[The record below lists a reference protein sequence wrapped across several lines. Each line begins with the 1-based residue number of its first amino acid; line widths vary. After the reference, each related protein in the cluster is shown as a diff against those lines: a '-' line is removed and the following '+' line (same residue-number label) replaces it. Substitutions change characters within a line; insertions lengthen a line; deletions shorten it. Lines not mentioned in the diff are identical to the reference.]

1 MAIKK
6 AKDEKVKKTAKKTKE
21 KPVKAKK
28 AKKAK
33 AESEEEE
40 KPKKTKKN
48 KESEDEAGFKFDAY
62 ADLDSMLDT
71 IEKETGMSGGG
82 LGKRVT
88 TSTGLLTLDLILGG
102 GLTSGSWNTFYGG
115 EQSSKST
122 LSMTQLAVA
131 AVHREIPVLMYF
143 DFEGSYD
150 AQYMLSLARV
160 HGFKGDITDLFG
172 IQDDDGNYVKK
183 PIIRKYSASV
193 AEKFFNMVYKLE
205 KNLPDKMYKKGVW
218 WHVYEGTKENK
229 AKYGSLA
236 NTKYLKKTGN
246 LWIEAP
252 NDQPQALIV
261 VDSYPAMLP
270 ANMDDDDGKAGI
282 GAQAR
287 MFSEQLKRIK
297 GRMMSKGVTIMGIN
311 QLRQKPMVM
320 FGCLHGET
328 KIPLVDG
335 RSFNIK
341 ELVEN
346 KVKGEV
352 WSWDEENQKLRP
364 AKIKNWFYN
373 GEVQH
378 KSDWIT
384 ISTNEVA
391 ETKNG
396 TASVTVTP
404 NHKILTAAGWK
415 KAQDVMVGD
424 KVLSKYTSFFEG
436 DIKPVMAGVLVG
448 DSCIVADCKNAHL
461 RLQDSLNEEYVA
473 WKRSLLSGIFT
484 FVRRGTAK
492 QTWISNRYYQLSKL
506 KERLGERNPIKVE
519 RWMTPLSLAI
529 WYMDDGCYQEDRD
542 RSSLCIARFKNDLE
556 LMSDIQEML
565 SDKFGLD
572 STNVGK
578 SLLFNTENTHK
589 LHKLICKF
597 VPASMQYKLSDVYKG
612 QYKAPKVK
620 TIFKPKKNWCEVTS
634 IDVGSDRKFR
644 LRGKYDI
651 EVEGTHNYM
660 AGSVSNGFI
669 VHNSPEYEPGGE
681 ALKFFSDMRLKMVSR
696 AVPPGEPRKK
706 NSSSFA
712 EEDSIEFK
720 GSKDTYRYVHI
731 RATKNKLSSGSDME
745 GWVRIWVRDGS
756 GNAKGY
762 DPVFDTYE
770 FMKSLGLLSGS
781 RNRIKLDF
789 DALSIKGLKGSHSVS
804 WNDFKR
810 LIVGDKK
817 QIAKVLD
824 GFKFTGKRFNIRDK
838 LFALIRSGE
847 AQKMYFETVKVKAA
861 AASDASDDD

>member
-6 AKDEKVKKTAKKTKE
+6 AKETKVKKTAKKTKE
-21 KPVKAKK
+21 KPAKSKKISKKSISEEDQEDRKALKKKKVKAV
-28 AKKAK
+28 
-33 AESEEEE
+33 SEEEE
-40 KPKKTKKN
+40 KPKRSKKKG

-236 NTKYLKKTGN
+236 DTKYLKKTGN

-297 GRMMSKGVTIMGIN
+297 GRMMSKGVTILGIN

-320 FGCLHGET
+320 FG
-328 KIPLVDG
+328 
-335 RSFNIK
+335 
-341 ELVEN
+341 
-346 KVKGEV
+346 
-352 WSWDEENQKLRP
+352 
-364 AKIKNWFYN
+364 
-373 GEVQH
+373 
-378 KSDWIT
+378 
-384 ISTNEVA
+384 
-391 ETKNG
+391 
-396 TASVTVTP
+396 
-404 NHKILTAAGWK
+404 
-415 KAQDVMVGD
+415 
-424 KVLSKYTSFFEG
+424 
-436 DIKPVMAGVLVG
+436 
-448 DSCIVADCKNAHL
+448 
-461 RLQDSLNEEYVA
+461 
-473 WKRSLLSGIFT
+473 
-484 FVRRGTAK
+484 
-492 QTWISNRYYQLSKL
+492 
-506 KERLGERNPIKVE
+506 
-519 RWMTPLSLAI
+519 
-529 WYMDDGCYQEDRD
+529 
-542 RSSLCIARFKNDLE
+542 
-556 LMSDIQEML
+556 
-565 SDKFGLD
+565 
-572 STNVGK
+572 
-578 SLLFNTENTHK
+578 
-589 LHKLICKF
+589 
-597 VPASMQYKLSDVYKG
+597 
-612 QYKAPKVK
+612 
-620 TIFKPKKNWCEVTS
+620 
-634 IDVGSDRKFR
+634 
-644 LRGKYDI
+644 
-651 EVEGTHNYM
+651 
-660 AGSVSNGFI
+660 
-669 VHNSPEYEPGGE
+669 SPEYEPGGE

-706 NSSSFA
+706 NSSNFA
-712 EEDSIEFK
+712 EEDSIEYK

-789 DALSIKGLKGSHSVS
+789 DALTIKGLKGSHSVS

-817 QIAKVLD
+817 QVAKVLD
-824 GFKFTGKRFNIRDK
+824 SLKFTGKRFNIRDK